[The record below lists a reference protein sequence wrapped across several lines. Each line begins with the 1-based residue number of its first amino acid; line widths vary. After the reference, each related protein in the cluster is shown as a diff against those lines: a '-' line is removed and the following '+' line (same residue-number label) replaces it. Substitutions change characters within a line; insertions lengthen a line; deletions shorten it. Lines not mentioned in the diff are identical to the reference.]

1 MKSNIKGLK
10 STSVNTQNCI
20 DVNAC
25 GAERRRNIIQYTK
38 LTDFNRF
45 SCVI

>member
-1 MKSNIKGLK
+1 MKFNINGLK

-25 GAERRRNIIQYTK
+25 GAERRRNILQYTK